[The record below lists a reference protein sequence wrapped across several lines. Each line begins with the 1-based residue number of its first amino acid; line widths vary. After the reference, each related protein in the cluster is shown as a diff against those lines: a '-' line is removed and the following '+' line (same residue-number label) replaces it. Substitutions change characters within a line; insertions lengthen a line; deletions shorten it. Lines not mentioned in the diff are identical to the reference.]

1 MKIDGTT
8 TQLNFVVQYVLE
20 EKRFTCILTPSLTPP

>member
-8 TQLNFVVQYVLE
+8 TQANFVVQYVWE
-20 EKRFTCILTPSLTPP
+20 EKRFTFILNPSLNPP